1 MIPLRE
7 HFSGCLV
14 GQCLGDAL
22 GFPVEGSPP
31 DICDQ
36 YVREELGSFQRG
48 GPFPRRRGGSVGQY
62 TDDSQLARELMQSY
76 AAHGRLKPDD
86 YATRIAAIFAESRIV
101 GRGLATETAA
111 RRIMQGIPWDDA
123 GVAAPSAGNGS
134 AMRAGPV
141 GLLYSDDLPEM
152 VRVADEQGRITHKDT
167 RCSAGAIA
175 IADAV
180 ALASRPGEVHVESW
194 VRQLSEWIAPMD
206 RSFAHDV
213 LGLLYWVGL
222 PADKA
227 VQLISR
233 CGSPDFEDDWKWISP
248 FVVPSVLWSL
258 YSFFRTPEDYWST
271 IITAIEVGGD
281 VDTTAAMAGAIS
293 GAHLGLDRLPI
304 AAAHQLTDKGTWGFA
319 ALVELAHR
327 CHALKI
333 APQTPSATFPDGI

>member
-1 MIPLRE
+1 MIPPKER
-7 HFSGCLV
+7 FSGCLV
-14 GQCLGDAL
+14 GQCLGDSL

-31 DICDQ
+31 DTCSQ

-48 GPFPRRRGGSVGQY
+48 GPCPSRRACSVGQY

-86 YATRIAAIFAESRIV
+86 YAARIAAIFSESRIV
-101 GRGLATETAA
+101 GRGLATDASA
-111 RRIMQGIPWDDA
+111 RRLLQGVPWDEA
-123 GVAAPSAGNGS
+123 GAPAPSAGNGS

-141 GLLYSDDLPEM
+141 GLLYGDDLPEM
-152 VRVADEQGRITHKDT
+152 IRVAHDQGRITHKDN

-175 IADAV
+175 IAGAV
-180 ALASRPGEVHVESW
+180 ALASRPSDVHVESFI
-194 VRQLSEWIAPMD
+194 RQLSEWVLPMD
-206 RSFAHDV
+206 RPFAQDL
-213 LGLLYWVGL
+213 LGLVHWVGL
-222 PADKA
+222 PSEEA

-233 CGSPDFEDDWKWISP
+233 CGSPDFEDNWKWISP

-258 YSFFRTPEDYWST
+258 YCFLRTPKDYWAT
-271 IITAIEVGGD
+271 ISTAIEVGGD

-304 AAAHQLTDKGTWGFA
+304 AAAHQLTDQGTWGFEP
-319 ALVELAHR
+319 LVELAHR

-333 APQTPSATFPDGI
+333 AS